1 MNLFGGCNH
10 LYLGAEL
17 KREYLASA
25 CALDLPKG
33 WCLEKNNVVF
43 TQTCSGLP
51 IYSFSIFP
59 SKTNIV
65 DEKPLQ
71 AITCVRS

>member
-43 TQTCSGLP
+43 TQTCSGLSHLF
-51 IYSFSIFP
+51 IFHFSIQN
-59 SKTNIV
+59 KY
-65 DEKPLQ
+65 
-71 AITCVRS
+71 